1 MEKILYLSLG
11 LNLIL
16 LAIIW
21 LQKKKAATPAK
32 DEKTAV
38 PPTSSEKAVENAPRP
53 PFNEPL
59 KRIADDCEAKLPEE
73 ERGKVKLLI
82 EKDNNR
88 LAALQICGLRI
99 SLCREAKF
107 QSLFDTDNLLE
118 ALELAC
124 NGYDGT
130 GRYIPVPAEV
140 KIVLNHR
147 KTINVYLKALGL
159 EQIPENEEFC
169 CLDVETGWNTGWKR
183 FDWDPQEAFCR
194 LRKKFRTFS
203 EREGLRVHKGQ
214 RTKLFLLLKG
224 WEHLFTEI

>member
-21 LQKKKAATPAK
+21 LQKKKAAAPAK

-38 PPTSSEKAVENAPRP
+38 PPTSSEKAAETASRP

-82 EKDNNR
+82 EKGNNR

-99 SLCREAKF
+99 SLCREAKL

-124 NGYDGT
+124 NGYEGT
-130 GRYIPVPAEV
+130 GRYIPVPREV
-140 KIVLNHR
+140 KCILQNR
-147 KTINVYLKALGL
+147 KTINVYFKALGL
-159 EQIPENEEFC
+159 EEIPENAEFC

-183 FDWDPQEAFCR
+183 FNWDTKEAFYR
-194 LRKKFRTFS
+194 LSKKFRTFS
-203 EREGLRVHKGQ
+203 ENEDLRLHKGQ

-224 WEHLFTEI
+224 WEYMFAEN

>member
-21 LQKKKAATPAK
+21 LQKKKGAVPAK
-32 DEKTAV
+32 DEDTAA
-38 PPTSSEKAVENAPRP
+38 PPTSSEKAAETVFRP

-73 ERGKVKLLI
+73 QRGRVKLLV

-107 QSLFDTDNLLE
+107 QSLFDTNNLLE

-124 NGYDGT
+124 NGYEGT
-130 GRYIPVPAEV
+130 GRYIPVPREV
-140 KIVLNHR
+140 KCILQNR
-147 KTINVYLKALGL
+147 KTINVYFKALGL
-159 EQIPENEEFC
+159 EEIPENAEFC

-183 FDWDPQEAFCR
+183 FNWDTKEAFYR
-194 LRKKFRTFS
+194 LNKKFRTFS
-203 EREGLRVHKGQ
+203 ENDDLRLHKGQ

-224 WEHLFTEI
+224 WEYMFAEI

>member
-21 LQKKKAATPAK
+21 LQRKKGSIPAK
-32 DEKTAV
+32 DEKTAA
-38 PPTSSEKAVENAPRP
+38 PPTSSEKTAETVFRP

-73 ERGKVKLLI
+73 ERGKVKLLTD
-82 EKDNNR
+82 KNNNR

-99 SLCREAKF
+99 SLCRDGKF
-107 QSLFDTDNLLE
+107 QSLFCVNNLLG

-124 NGYDGT
+124 NGYEGT
-130 GRYIPVPAEV
+130 GRYIPVPKEV
-140 KIVLNHR
+140 KCILQNR

-159 EQIPENEEFC
+159 EQIPENAEFC

-183 FDWDPQEAFCR
+183 FNWDTKEAFYR
-194 LRKKFRTFS
+194 LGKNFRTFS
-203 EREGLRVHKGQ
+203 EKNDLQIHQGQ
-214 RTKLFLLLKG
+214 RTQLFLLLKG
-224 WEHLFTEI
+224 WEYMFVEI